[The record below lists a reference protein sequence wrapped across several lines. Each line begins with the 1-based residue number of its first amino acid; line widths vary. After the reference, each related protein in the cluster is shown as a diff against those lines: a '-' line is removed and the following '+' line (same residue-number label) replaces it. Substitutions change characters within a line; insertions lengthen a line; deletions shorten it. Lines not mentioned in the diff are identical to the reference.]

1 MGSGRF
7 SLAGPLAPRLLPLL
21 CATGR
26 CVLRRAGQQEEPQPL
41 EWDGGGAWRFEM
53 RVKTEADRFVLDGVL
68 RRGGDERPLDAATLV
83 TSSGLVFMDGR
94 AAPFDHGGAFAWV
107 ADLRRHRRLEVPD
120 TGGEK
125 LRAALLSAARRPPVE
140 LPEELRCEEVRQAP
154 CPRLTIAARNGGF
167 RGERDLVAEPSFR
180 YGDVI
185 VPAGA
190 PGWAVAA
197 ASPRR
202 STCAMP
208 RPSVPC
214 SSACER
220 SASSARPSQ
229 EREAGP
235 LLLSRARLGATV
247 QTLTR
252 EGWHVEA
259 EGRLYRRPGATSLRV
274 SSGIDWFDLEASGR
288 LRRPAASACPGSSR
302 PCAAARRPSSSA
314 TARSACCPRSGS
326 RRQASLASFGD
337 GRGRARPVQPSQAG
351 LLDALLAGAARGRRR
366 TRPSRRPG
374 ERSAAS
380 RASRPS
386 TAPAAF
392 VGHAARP
399 TSARA
404 SAGCASSASSASAAA
419 SPTTWASAR
428 PCRCWRS
435 STRARARGRGR
446 PSLVVVPRSL
456 VFNWTQE
463 AARFAPDAAGARP
476 HRRSTAAERG
486 AAFDELRPRP
496 HDLRHAAP
504 RRGAR

>member
-1 MGSGRF
+1 MVDALPDPSDREVLSWLLGGHNVDGSSYDPWESMGSGRF

-68 RRGGDERPLDAATLV
+68 RRGEDERPLDAATLV

-167 RGERDLVAEPSFR
+167 RGERDLEAEPFFR

-197 ASPRR
+197 ANSPQVYVRD
-202 STCAMP
+202 A
-208 RPSVPC
+208 
-214 SSACER
+214 AAER
-220 SASSARPSQ
+220 SLLERVRALGIKRSALQ

-247 QTLTR
+247 T
-252 EGWHVEA
+252 
-259 EGRLYRRPGATSLRV
+259 
-274 SSGIDWFDLEASGR
+274 
-288 LRRPAASACPGSSR
+288 
-302 PCAAARRPSSSA
+302 
-314 TARSACCPRSGS
+314 
-326 RRQASLASFGD
+326 
-337 GRGRARPVQPSQAG
+337 
-351 LLDALLAGAARGRRR
+351 DAHARGL
-366 TRPSRRPG
+366 
-374 ERSAAS
+374 
-380 RASRPS
+380 
-386 TAPAAF
+386 
-392 VGHAARP
+392 AR
-399 TSARA
+399 
-404 SAGCASSASSASAAA
+404 
-419 SPTTWASAR
+419 
-428 PCRCWRS
+428 
-435 STRARARGRGR
+435 RGRGPR
-446 PSLVVVPRSL
+446 LPPARGDEPARLVRDRL
-456 VFNWTQE
+456 V
-463 AARFAPDAAGARP
+463 
-476 HRRSTAAERG
+476 
-486 AAFDELRPRP
+486 RPRGE
-496 HDLRHAAP
+496 RWTSTGSA
-504 RRGAR
+504 